1 MVKKRVI
8 IFTEG
13 GQDIGFGHLTR
24 CSALYDEIDKRG
36 IEVVLVIYGKGIE
49 NLLGKKKIYISRLEE
64 FRIFKKFFK

>member
-49 NLLGKKKIYISRLEE
+49 NLLGKKKYILVDWKNLE
-64 FRIFKKFFK
+64 F